1 MILAIVAVVTS
12 TKSVVLKPK
21 WTERMNRIDQHKINP
36 RKLLN
41 SKWTSTSPKN
51 KEKHFLVTDVEFDDD
66 EIVVA
71 CAIEAI
77 ISKRTMA
84 IDWHDLKDSTQ
95 WLAGW
100 K

>member
-1 MILAIVAVVTS
+1 MILVIVAVVKS
-12 TKSVVLKPK
+12 TKSVVFKLK
-21 WTERMNRIDQHKINP
+21 WDERMKRTDQHKINP

-41 SKWTSTSPKN
+41 SKWTAVKPSN

-66 EIVVA
+66 EAVLSCV
-71 CAIEAI
+71 IEAI
-77 ISKRTMA
+77 ISKRIMA
-84 IDWHDLKDSTQ
+84 IDWKDLKDSTQ